1 MRWFDGGR
9 CRPRDRLG
17 GLPPPADGVD
27 VERGA
32 GLGLDHEGE
41 AQNMTGQ
48 GFGPCCH
55 GLERVGRGKAELALT
70 EADQSER
77 DFVDAVDPHQGGHG
91 CVGKPCE
98 HLGGHAVGV
107 GGRQQVGQHRA
118 GIPPQVPPPPFP
130 VLPTGPEGD
139 ARQHKGH
146 VVAHVHRSTQRYQGV
161 VEGVVVV
168 DVVIHDVHLDRV
180 QVAGRH
186 RGPEPDRTTVGRAGD
201 PGDTGGKEQQRAE
214 QSLVE
219 QFELGAAARQHFG
232 SRQR

>member
-1 MRWFDGGR
+1 MPSIPTRAATAASGNPVSTSAGTPWASAAAS
-9 CRPRDRLG
+9 RL
-17 GLPPPADGVD
+17 ASID
-27 VERGA
+27 
-32 GLGLDHEGE
+32 
-41 AQNMTGQ
+41 
-48 GFGPCCH
+48 
-55 GLERVGRGKAELALT
+55 
-70 EADQSER
+70 
-77 DFVDAVDPHQGGHG
+77 
-91 CVGKPCE
+91 
-98 HLGGHAVGV
+98 
-107 GGRQQVGQHRA
+107 A

-139 ARQHKGH
+139 ARQHEGH
-146 VVAHVHRSTQRYQGV
+146 VVAHVHRSTQGYQGV

-168 DVVIHDVHLDRV
+168 DVVVHDVHLDRV

-219 QFELGAAARQHFG
+219 QFELGAAARQHLG